1 MDLKSRMLCLAI
13 SVIIILFFTG
23 SDKIRAE
30 TPGKTEGKT
39 LNQTTSGNQKEP
51 NSVGS
56 YIFIS
61 EKNLFHPE
69 RKDFPIQPASQEG
82 NKPAMRP
89 QITLYGI
96 VITKDYQSA
105 SMAVAGRPLK
115 KGEREIMNFK
125 VGDTIVE
132 YKLTKILPDR
142 IVMEGTGDSFEVL
155 LYDSKTA
162 KRRGDVK
169 TANKPVTVT
178 NPIVSQPRS
187 PQIQA
192 PTKEVPKTSPKP
204 AHETSPS
211 YQTTSEKTTE
221 LIKGMQGSPTEEA
234 PQMPVK
240 VEPPMKPTP
249 IPPSSIPAPSVV
261 TPPMSPT
268 PVPVPPMR
276 RVPRSRNPN

>member
-1 MDLKSRMLCLAI
+1 MSLKSRMLCLAI
-13 SVIIILFFTG
+13 SVIITLFFAG
-23 SDKIRAE
+23 SDKTRAQ
-30 TPGKTEGKT
+30 TPGKTEVKT

-51 NSVGS
+51 NSIGS

-61 EKNLFHPE
+61 EKNLFHPD
-69 RKDFPIQPASQEG
+69 RKDFPIQPLAQEG
-82 NKPAMRP
+82 KKPAMRP

-96 VITKDYQSA
+96 VITEDYQSA

-125 VGDTIVE
+125 VGDTVGE

-142 IVMEGTGDSFEVL
+142 IVIEGTGDSFEVL

-169 TANKPVTVT
+169 TDNRPVTVT

-187 PQIQA
+187 SQIQT
-192 PTKEVPKTSPKP
+192 PTKEVPKTAPGP
-204 AHETSPS
+204 NPTM
-211 YQTTSEKTTE
+211 TE
-221 LIKGMQGSPTEEA
+221 GSPTREA
-234 PQMPVK
+234 PQMPMT

-249 IPPSSIPAPSVV
+249 IPPSSIPAPSVG
-261 TPPMSPT
+261 TSPMNPT

-276 RVPRSRNPN
+276 RVPRSRTLN